1 MTLLDWI
8 TLIAAATAIS
18 LLAWRWRAEHA
29 RAEQWQTVAVIADR
43 RLVEA
48 RQKLEQFESQ
58 IAALEVAQIDGLLVL
73 NAQGKILRLNAAARE
88 ILGSGAVPGESL
100 MTASRSAELDEIVAA
115 ARDNQG
121 EMDAQIGL
129 AGLPYRVRARV
140 ADGGIVVVV
149 LREMSELQRLGRAR
163 RDFIANIS
171 HELRTPLTS
180 VRLVVESL
188 LTGVTRSPDE
198 IRTHL
203 EKINTEIA
211 ALEQMSQELLDLAQI
226 ESGQALVRLVPVQVR
241 ELMATAVNRLQ
252 PQADRK
258 HQVLTVHVAEDL
270 EALADLD
277 QISRALGN
285 LVHNAI
291 KFTNDGGTIRLA
303 ARRQDSDI
311 VVTVSD
317 NGPGIAGGDQPRVFE
332 RFFRGDRA
340 RLRQSGTGLGL
351 AIAKHVVEAHG
362 GRIWVES
369 EGIPGR
375 GTTFFFTLLPSS

>member
-1 MTLLDWI
+1 MTALDWV
-8 TLIAAATAIS
+8 TLIAVATAIG
-18 LLAWRWRAEHA
+18 LLAWRWRVERA
-29 RAEQWQTVAVIADR
+29 RAEEWQTAATITDR
-43 RLVEA
+43 RLAEA
-48 RQKLEQFESQ
+48 RQTLEQLESQ
-58 IAALEVAQIDGLLVL
+58 IAALEMAQIDGMLVL
-73 NAQGKILRLNAAARE
+73 NPQGKILRLNAAARE
-88 ILGSGAVPGESL
+88 IFGAGAVPGESL
-100 MTASRSAELDEIVAA
+100 MTASRSAELDELVSD
-115 ARDNQG
+115 ARGHQG
-121 EMDAQIGL
+121 EMDAQVSL
-129 AGLPYRVRARV
+129 AGQPYRVRARV
-140 ADGGIVVVV
+140 ADGGTVVVV
-149 LREMSELQRLGRAR
+149 VREMSELQRLGRAR

-188 LTGVTRSPDE
+188 LTGVAQSPDDV
-198 IRTHL
+198 RAHL
-203 EKINTEIA
+203 EKINTEVA

-226 ESGQALVRLVPVQVR
+226 ESGQALVRLVPVNVH
-241 ELMATAVNRLQ
+241 ELMDNAISRLR

-258 HQVLTVHVAEDL
+258 RQELSVHVTGTL
-270 EALADLD
+270 EVLADVD

-291 KFTNDGGTIRLA
+291 KFTPDGGTIRLT
-303 ARRQDSDI
+303 ARRQDADI
-311 VVTVSD
+311 VVAVSD
-317 NGPGIAGGDQPRVFE
+317 NGPGIASADQPRVFE

-375 GTTFFFTLLPSS
+375 GTTFFFTLLPNA

>member
-8 TLIAAATAIS
+8 TLIAAATAIG
-18 LLAWRWRAEHA
+18 LLAWRWRAEYA

-43 RLVEA
+43 RLAEA

-88 ILGSGAVPGESL
+88 ILGTGAIAGESL
-100 MTASRSAELDEIVAA
+100 MTASRSAELDEIVAG

-198 IRTHL
+198 IRIHL

-291 KFTNDGGTIRLA
+291 KFTNEGGTIRLT

>member
-163 RDFIANIS
+163 RDFIANVS

>member
-1 MTLLDWI
+1 MTALDWVTLL
-8 TLIAAATAIS
+8 AVATAIG
-18 LLAWRWRAEHA
+18 LLAWRWRVERA
-29 RAEQWQTVAVIADR
+29 RAERWQTTAAIADR
-43 RLVEA
+43 RLAEA
-48 RQKLEQFESQ
+48 RHTLEQHESQ
-58 IAALEVAQIDGLLVL
+58 IAALEVAQIDGMLVL
-73 NAQGKILRLNAAARE
+73 NPQGKILRLNAAAHE
-88 ILGSGAVPGESL
+88 IFGAGAVPGESL
-100 MTASRSAELDEIVAA
+100 MTASRSAELDELVSD
-115 ARDNQG
+115 ARDHQG
-121 EMDAQIGL
+121 EMDAQVSL
-129 AGLPYRVRARV
+129 AGQPYRVRARV

-149 LREMSELQRLGRAR
+149 VREMSELQRLGRAR

-188 LTGVTRSPDE
+188 LTGVAHSPEDVRS
-198 IRTHL
+198 HL

-226 ESGQALVRLVPVQVR
+226 ESGQALVRLVPVTVN
-241 ELMATAVNRLQ
+241 ELMDNAVNRLR

-258 HQVLTVHVAEDL
+258 HQELSVHVTGAL
-270 EALADLD
+270 EVLADVD

-291 KFTNDGGTIRLA
+291 KFTPDGGTIRLT
-303 ARRQDSDI
+303 ARRQDAD
-311 VVTVSD
+311 VVVAVSD
-317 NGPGIAGGDQPRVFE
+317 NGPGIASADQPRVFE

-375 GTTFFFTLLPSS
+375 GTTFFFTLLPNA